1 LAIVAVS
8 LECCESSFAADLESV
23 VQIQVESNGRA
34 LDVDLTTL
42 AAQRTPPSSLSIAS
56 NALT

>member
-1 LAIVAVS
+1 MASLAIVAVS

-34 LDVDLTTL
+34 LDARFDH
-42 AAQRTPPSSLSIAS
+42 PGG
-56 NALT
+56 